1 LSKNT
6 PGVKEL
12 LTAILKAIEN
22 VGAHKVTRRK
32 QGVSFS
38 CCPFINPSGD
48 HEDILEFDQLCV
60 QLYVEY
66 QEAIKHNNLLDK
78 ENIHNASQFLVP
90 NPQPLACSGAATC
103 HPLSAI
109 SNEVPLPTLHLGQK
123 NNV

>member
-1 LSKNT
+1 MLNCINDLRNKMVSVMKSHYERVSA
-6 PGVKEL
+6 PGSHSSS
-12 LTAILKAIEN
+12 N
-22 VGAHKVTRRK
+22 D
-32 QGVSFS
+32 
-38 CCPFINPSGD
+38 PGD

-60 QLYVEY
+60 QLYVEH